1 MAESHAHLIVFDGFA
16 DWQSAHACA
25 MIQDKEGPVVR
36 TVGLTRAAV
45 LSWGGLRVK
54 PDMVIDDVAADDA
67 CMMIVPGGALWEA
80 GQPEAVTAALRT
92 FRAADVPV
100 AAIGSGT
107 LTLARA
113 GLLGSTRHTSDGLY
127 YLRNH
132 VPEYRDDA
140 YYVNVLGVSD
150 NGLITANGAGE
161 VEFAH
166 EIIKALSLLEEPE
179 RRDWF
184 RLFKE
189 GVIPPG
195 A

>member
-1 MAESHAHLIVFDGFA
+1 MDASHAYLIVFDGFA
-16 DWQSAHACA
+16 DWQSAHACSA
-25 MIQDKEGPVVR
+25 IQDKEGASVR
-36 TVGLTRAAV
+36 TVGFTRDPL
-45 LSWGGLRVK
+45 LSWGGLRVL
-54 PDMVIDDVAADDA
+54 PDLTVDEVDAEAA
-67 CMMIVPGGALWEA
+67 CLLIVPGGALWEA
-80 GQPEAVTAALRT
+80 GQPDAVTALLRT

-113 GLLGSTRHTSDGLY
+113 GLLGSTRHTSEGLY
-127 YLRNH
+127 YLKGH

-179 RRDWF
+179 RRAWF
-184 RLFKE
+184 RLFRE

>member
-1 MAESHAHLIVFDGFA
+1 MDASHAYLIVFDGFA
-16 DWQSAHACA
+16 DWQTAHACA
-25 MIQDKEGPVVR
+25 MIQDREGRSLR
-36 TVGLTRAAV
+36 TAAPSHHSV

-54 PDMVIDDVAADDA
+54 PDVELAEVRAEDA
-67 CMMIVPGGALWEA
+67 CMLIVPGGALWET
-80 GQPEAVTAALRT
+80 GQPEAVTAVLRT
-92 FRAADVPV
+92 FRSADIPV

-113 GLLGSTRHTSDGLY
+113 GLLGSTRHTSEGLY
-127 YLRNH
+127 YLKNQ

-166 EIIKALSLLEEPE
+166 EIIKALDLLEEPD
-179 RRDWF
+179 RRAWF
-184 RLFKE
+184 RLFRE

>member
-1 MAESHAHLIVFDGFA
+1 MEAFHAYLIVFDGFA
-16 DWQSAHACA
+16 AWQSAHACSV
-25 MIQDKEGPVVR
+25 IQDKKGIAVR
-36 TVGLTRAAV
+36 TAAPTRDPV
-45 LSWGGLRVK
+45 LSWGGMRVM
-54 PDMVIDDVAADDA
+54 PDITLDEVAVENASLI
-67 CMMIVPGGALWEA
+67 MVPGGELWER
-80 GQPEAVTAALRT
+80 GQPEELTAALRA
-92 FRAADVPV
+92 FRTAEIPV

-113 GLLGSTRHTSDGLY
+113 GLLGSTRHTSDGLN
-127 YLRNH
+127 YLKTN

-140 YYVNVLGVSD
+140 YYVNVMGVSD

-166 EIIKALSLLEEPE
+166 EIIKALELLDEPA
-179 RRDWF
+179 RMAWF
-184 RLFKE
+184 RLFRE

>member
-1 MAESHAHLIVFDGFA
+1 MDASHAYMIVFDGFA
-16 DWQSAHACA
+16 DWQAAHACS
-25 MIQDKEGPVVR
+25 MIQDREGMAVR
-36 TVGLTRAAV
+36 TAALSRRAV
-45 LSWGGLRVK
+45 VSWAGLRVL
-54 PDMVIDDVAADDA
+54 PDLVVDEIDAGVGSVL
-67 CMMIVPGGALWEA
+67 IVPGGELWEP
-80 GQPEAVTAALRT
+80 GQPESVTAALRT
-92 FRAADVPV
+92 FRAADIPI

-113 GLLGSTRHTSDGLY
+113 GLLGSTRHTSEGLY
-127 YLRNH
+127 YLKKH

-166 EIIKALSLLEEPE
+166 EITKALDLLEEPD
-179 RRDWF
+179 RRAWF

>member
-1 MAESHAHLIVFDGFA
+1 MDASHAYMIVFDGFA
-16 DWQSAHACA
+16 DWQAAHACS
-25 MIQDKEGPVVR
+25 MIRDREGFSLR
-36 TVGLTRAAV
+36 TASPSGRSVT
-45 LSWGGLRVK
+45 SWGGLRVK
-54 PDMVIDDVAADDA
+54 PDLEIDEIRAGDA
-67 CMMIVPGGALWEA
+67 CMLIVPGGSIWEE

-92 FRAADVPV
+92 FRAADIPV

-113 GLLGSTRHTSDGLY
+113 GLLGSTRHTSEGLF
-127 YLRNH
+127 YLKKH

-166 EIIKALSLLEEPE
+166 EIIKALDLLDEPD
-179 RRDWF
+179 RRAWF

>member
-1 MAESHAHLIVFDGFA
+1 M
-16 DWQSAHACA
+16 
-25 MIQDKEGPVVR
+25 
-36 TVGLTRAAV
+36 
-45 LSWGGLRVK
+45 
-54 PDMVIDDVAADDA
+54 
-67 CMMIVPGGALWEA
+67 
-80 GQPEAVTAALRT
+80 LRT
-92 FRAADVPV
+92 FRASDIPI

-107 LTLARA
+107 IALARA
-113 GLLGSTRHTSDGLY
+113 GLLGSTRHTSEGLY
-127 YLRNH
+127 YLKGK
-132 VPEYRDDA
+132 VSGYRDEA
-140 YYVNVLGVSD
+140 YYVNVLSVSD

-179 RRDWF
+179 RRAWF

>member
-1 MAESHAHLIVFDGFA
+1 MDAAHAYLVVFDGFA
-16 DWQSAHACA
+16 DWQSAHACST
-25 MIQDKEGPVVR
+25 IRDTQGRTVR
-36 TVGLTRAAV
+36 TAGLTRDAV
-45 LSWGGLRVK
+45 VSWSGLRVL
-54 PDMVIDDVAADDA
+54 PDLAVEEVAAEDA
-67 CMMIVPGGALWEA
+67 CLLMVPGGELWEA
-80 GQPEAVTAALRT
+80 DQPESVTALLRT
-92 FRAADVPV
+92 FREADVPV

-107 LTLARA
+107 LALARA
-113 GLLGSTRHTSDGLY
+113 GLFGNTRHTSEGLQ
-127 YLRNH
+127 YLKRH

-140 YYVNVLGVSD
+140 YYVSVLGVSD

-179 RRDWF
+179 RRAWF

>member
-1 MAESHAHLIVFDGFA
+1 MDASHAYLIVFDGFA
-16 DWQSAHACA
+16 DWQSAHACSA
-25 MIQDKEGPVVR
+25 IQDKEGISVH
-36 TVGLTRAAV
+36 TAGLGPDPV
-45 LSWGGLRVK
+45 LSWGGLRVL
-54 PDMVIDDVAADDA
+54 PDTTVDEVAVADA
-67 CMMIVPGGALWEA
+67 CLLIVPGGSLWET
-80 GQPEAVTAALRT
+80 GQPEGITALLRT
-92 FRAADVPV
+92 FRAADIPV

-113 GLLGSTRHTSDGLY
+113 GLLGSTRHTSEGLY
-127 YLRNH
+127 YLKGQ